1 MRLYKLFG
9 IGAGTALAMIGLAP
23 QTALAQVT
31 VDKDGLTT
39 TAVHIAGPTLGSMD
53 YYGSGNDDNFAEYGV
68 TTWNFT
74 AGDFGLD
81 VASIVSAVLT
91 LTVNDRSFSD
101 GSSVEFFFTPDTESV
116 LGGGF
121 ANLSYNSA
129 FTNGID
135 GTQYTNAPVSMG
147 VFQITEMA
155 GRPGGEIDVF
165 NLGLGGGIA
174 GAMVSAIN
182 SGTDFQI
189 IVAATLSADDI
200 TYSGVGNTFD
210 PGEPNLEITANLVP
224 EPATLTVLALGA
236 LALLRRRKKA

>member
-53 YYGSGNDDNFAEYGV
+53 YYGSGNDDNFAEYGL
-68 TTWNFT
+68 TTFNFT
-74 AGDFGLD
+74 SADFGGLL
-81 VASIVSAVLT
+81 AIVTSAVLT
-91 LTVNDRSFSD
+91 LTVNDRGFSD
-101 GSSVEFFFTPDTESV
+101 GSTVEIFGTPDTEAE

-121 ANLSYNSA
+121 ANLSYNVA

-135 GTQYTNAPVSMG
+135 GSQYVMPPVSLG
-147 VFQITEMA
+147 VFSIPEMS
-155 GRPGGEIDVF
+155 GRAGGEIDVL
-165 NLGLGGGIA
+165 NLVLSPDVMAGIA
-174 GAMVSAIN
+174 ETIN
-182 SGTDFQI
+182 DGTDFQI

-210 PGEPNLEITANLVP
+210 PGDPNLEITATLVP

>member
-1 MRLYKLFG
+1 MV
-9 IGAGTALAMIGLAP
+9 GLAP
-23 QTALAQVT
+23 QTAFAQVT
-31 VDKDGLTT
+31 VDKDGIIT
-39 TAVHIAGPTLGSMD
+39 TAVHISGPSFGSID
-53 YYGSGNDDNFAEYGV
+53 YYGSGNDDNFAEYGI

-74 AGDFGLD
+74 AADFGGA
-81 VASIVSAVLT
+81 VASVSSAVLT

-101 GSSVEFFFTPDTESV
+101 GSMVEFFFTPDTEAD

-121 ANLSYNSA
+121 ANLAFDAA
-129 FTNGID
+129 FTNGIN
-135 GTQYTNAPVSMG
+135 GTQYVNAPVSMG

-155 GRPGGEIDVF
+155 GRAGGEIDIF
-165 NLGLGGGIA
+165 SLGLGGGIA

-189 IVAATLSADDI
+189 IVAATLSGDDI

-224 EPATLTVLALGA
+224 EPATMTVLALGA

>member
-1 MRLYKLFG
+1 MRLSKLFG

-31 VDKDGLTT
+31 VDKDGIIT
-39 TAVHIAGPTLGSMD
+39 TAVHISGPTLNSMD

>member
-1 MRLYKLFG
+1 
-9 IGAGTALAMIGLAP
+9 
-23 QTALAQVT
+23 
-31 VDKDGLTT
+31 
-39 TAVHIAGPTLGSMD
+39 
-53 YYGSGNDDNFAEYGV
+53 
-68 TTWNFT
+68 
-74 AGDFGLD
+74 
-81 VASIVSAVLT
+81 
-91 LTVNDRSFSD
+91 
-101 GSSVEFFFTPDTESV
+101 
-116 LGGGF
+116 
-121 ANLSYNSA
+121 
-129 FTNGID
+129 
-135 GTQYTNAPVSMG
+135 MG

-224 EPATLTVLALGA
+224 EPASLTVLALGA